1 LLLLAI
7 STRSDRSV
15 DHIWQSPSSALLARA
30 DRSIEKKL
38 NKIDSR
44 LTGGCLSSGDRIAYN
59 RPRDWG
65 LSPSGPAHCV
75 PERGLLMPRERPAL
89 IDRRSGIE
97 RSSRFWLIK
106 SYSCTTNSTSR
117 FHGSPRDRWV
127 LSPSEH
133 ARAPGILPHLWLLDT
148 EYKNK
153 KQRVICLL
161 QEESNRITFVLD
173 WVAT

>member
-15 DHIWQSPSSALLARA
+15 DRIRRSPGGALLARA
-30 DRSIEKKL
+30 DRSTKKKL

-44 LTGGCLSSGDRIAYN
+44 LTGGCLSSGDRIAYD

-75 PERGLLMPRERPAL
+75 PKRGLLMPRERPAP

-106 SYSCTTNSTSR
+106 SNSCTTNSISR
-117 FHGSPRDRWV
+117 FHGLPRDRRV
-127 LSPSEH
+127 LSPSKD

-153 KQRVICLL
+153 SKELFAYYKKR
-161 QEESNRITFVLD
+161 
-173 WVAT
+173 ATGSRLS